1 MGYRAP
7 AMNPAWAR
15 LRDEAAQAAAG
26 EPALA
31 AMLHAT
37 ILSQPDLESA
47 VAERVAGKLEG
58 HGLAGADLR
67 ILLRE
72 AFHADAR
79 IGCQLR
85 CDLEAIEQRDP
96 AAQSLLEPLLFY
108 KGFHALSAYRASHF
122 LWRQDRFLMARLLQ
136 SMISEALAVD
146 IHPAAQIG
154 CGIFLDHATSFVAG
168 ETTIIE
174 DHVSILHEVTLGG
187 TGKELGARHP
197 IVRSGVLLGAGAK
210 VLGRVTIGEGA
221 KVGAGSVVL
230 DDVPPHTT
238 VVGVPAVVV
247 GDTLEQSPADVMDQ
261 HLLGGGKC

>member
-197 IVRSGVLLGAGAK
+197 IVRSGVLLGAGSK

-238 VVGVPAVVV
+238 VAGVPAVVV
-247 GDTLEQSPADVMDQ
+247 GATLEQSPADAMDQ